1 MRRRLK
7 FAAVLVVVV
16 LALTGFS
23 SSKAGKRGSGSK
35 GKSSSSGSSSGGGCS
50 NSKKS
55 NGSSGYNAG
64 SQQHAYDNDNDD
76 NNGSS
81 GGTYDDP
88 TPTPAVTGTADGVEA
103 RIVTCVRQA
112 KGKRKAVTYAT
123 VRVETAV
130 GAADRY
136 DIDVTFTDATGRV
149 VDSGETEV
157 DLEGGGTTT
166 VRVAMDSP
174 RQVSRVRK
182 CAVSTALDT

>member
-35 GKSSSSGSSSGGGCS
+35 GKSSSSSSSGGGCS

-55 NGSSGYNAG
+55 NGSSGYNSG
-64 SQQHAYDNDNDD
+64 SHHNAYDDD
-76 NNGSS
+76 DSSS
-81 GGTYDDP
+81 GGSYDDP

-103 RIVTCVRQA
+103 RIVTCVRPA

-123 VRVETAV
+123 VRVETPV

-149 VDSGETEV
+149 VDSGETEI
-157 DLEGGGTTT
+157 DLESGETAT
-166 VRVAMDSP
+166 VKVAMDSP
-174 RQVSRVRK
+174 RQLSRVRK